1 MHINILFCF
10 HCAFFFFFACVIP
23 LEIRNFWVN
32 YLKIRIIRRNTS
44 KDIWNWW
51 SSSLPLIPFFKSYF
65 LKCIRLSF
73 SLFFSHYF
81 YYWYPNYFDFI
92 FIELCHGEIQLS
104 PNSPSPPANQPNKSK
119 PEEKEERI
127 ATNQPHRQK
136 AERQPSVSFWSIFLC
151 RVIQCPITHDFK
163 P

>member
-81 YYWYPNYFDFI
+81 YYWYSNYFDFI
-92 FIELCHGEIQLS
+92 FIELCLS
-104 PNSPSPPANQPNKSK
+104 FMVKYRSHQIVHPHLPISLINQNQKKKKKEYPQISHTGKKLRGSQVCPSGPYFSA
-119 PEEKEERI
+119 
-127 ATNQPHRQK
+127 
-136 AERQPSVSFWSIFLC
+136 V
-151 RVIQCPITHDFK
+151 
-163 P
+163 